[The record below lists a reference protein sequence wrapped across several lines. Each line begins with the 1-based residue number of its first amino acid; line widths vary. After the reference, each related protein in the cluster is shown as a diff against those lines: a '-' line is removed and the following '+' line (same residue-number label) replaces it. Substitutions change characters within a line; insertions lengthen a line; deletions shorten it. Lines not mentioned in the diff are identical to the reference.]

1 MVPEQVYK
9 NDEEEFHL
17 ARAKLAQQSWRAVLK
32 ERQPPP
38 LNLLM
43 PAMGLLADV
52 VGGIWRSALRVY
64 ALFTCVP
71 LLKHFPCS

>member
-1 MVPEQVYK
+1 MYE

-52 VGGIWRSALRVY
+52 VGGIWRSALGVY
-64 ALFTCVP
+64 GYFRCVP
-71 LLKHFPCS
+71 RLEH